1 MHFHKVDFGGKTLAR
16 SLKKLWTDEKL
27 VYLCSA
33 KDKMVSN
40 LTTILL
46 YCFSFKCPY
55 DRFFSVCCQFGGAT
69 LQFVTFKCVYILG
82 GGVYLNWVKFVIW
95 SCLAGYRPS
104 YFVLEGGKGVGR
116 SIRESQAPQLC
127 RSAPRALAEDWWSGR
142 AQSCLPDPSVWFN
155 QCLSTFPTVLFR
167 TYTSIFGSTWWIL
180 SSWLSLQISAAF
192 ELLTEHMDLRA
203 VILTCLKVAQM
214 VSGRQLTICTP
225 PPASDAGL
233 ERQKHAQQR
242 WPLYFRAVEASRYK

>member
-1 MHFHKVDFGGKTLAR
+1 MTGSSQFAVSLGVLHFNLSLLNVSQYSWGG
-16 SLKKLWTDEKL
+16 
-27 VYLCSA
+27 
-33 KDKMVSN
+33 
-40 LTTILL
+40 
-46 YCFSFKCPY
+46 
-55 DRFFSVCCQFGGAT
+55 
-69 LQFVTFKCVYILG
+69 
-82 GGVYLNWVKFVIW
+82 YLNWVKFAIW
-95 SCLAGYRPS
+95 SCPAGYRPS

-155 QCLSTFPTVLFR
+155 QCLSTFPTVLVR

-180 SSWLSLQISAAF
+180 SSWLSLQISTAF

-214 VSGRQLTICTP
+214 VSGRQLIICTP